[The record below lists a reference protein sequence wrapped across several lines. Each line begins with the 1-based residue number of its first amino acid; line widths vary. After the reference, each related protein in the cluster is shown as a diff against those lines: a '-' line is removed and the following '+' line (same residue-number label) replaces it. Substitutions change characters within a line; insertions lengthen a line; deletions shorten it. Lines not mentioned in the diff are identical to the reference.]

1 MPSAYRNPLGGLLTF
16 AAQFSQ
22 RIKSTIN
29 PVREL
34 PPAITLDAE
43 CFESLSPFYLLVDSQ
58 GMALASGSS
67 LRQMHTGA
75 LNGQLLADLFHQ
87 VDGGERIYLN
97 SDDLDVLQGRLLRL
111 EAKAKPGLEFAGQ
124 LIPTWGDRKRST
136 TDDRACFR
144 WILDLRPI
152 LETMDDLEFSGLSLQ
167 DLSLLD
173 PMRVSMV
180 TLMMDDSL
188 RQELMDELRSTQS

>member
-1 MPSAYRNPLGGLLTF
+1 MPSASLNPLGGF
-16 AAQFSQ
+16 FRIAARLSQ
-22 RIKSTIN
+22 RLRSSIN
-29 PVREL
+29 PVGEL
-34 PPAITLDAE
+34 APAITLDSA

-58 GMALASGSS
+58 GIALASGSS
-67 LRQMHTGA
+67 LRQLHTGA
-75 LNGQLLADLFHQ
+75 LKGQLLVDLFHQ
-87 VDGGERIYLN
+87 VDGGERIPLN
-97 SDDLDVLQGRLLRL
+97 SDELDGLQGRLLRL

-124 LIPTWGDRKRST
+124 LLPTWGDRKRST
-136 TDDRACFR
+136 TDDRAGFR

-152 LETMDDLEFSGLSLQ
+152 LETMEDLEFSGLSLQ

-188 RQELMDELRSTQS
+188 RQELMDELRSMQS